1 MKYQVSQIYILWTPQ
16 NSLKIQH
23 PKNLIVKNFN
33 KLFAKIAFLLLFK
46 CNFFFPNCS
55 SLMLLFSI
63 YPILVCEQFFNILF
77 TSWTFLSRSFFYF
90 LILKLEK
97 TVLVFGEV
105 CLNFFDRVLGIDSIH
120 DVIRSS
126 MYNYAIWFFS
136 QILMF
141 QLYKE

>member
-1 MKYQVSQIYILWTPQ
+1 MKCQVSQIYILWTPQ

-63 YPILVCEQFFNILF
+63 YPILVCEQFFNIWF

-105 CLNFFDRVLGIDSIH
+105 CLTFLTI
-120 DVIRSS
+120 
-126 MYNYAIWFFS
+126 FS
-136 QILMF
+136 TEFWELIPFMMSFVPACIIMQSGF
-141 QLYKE
+141 SARF